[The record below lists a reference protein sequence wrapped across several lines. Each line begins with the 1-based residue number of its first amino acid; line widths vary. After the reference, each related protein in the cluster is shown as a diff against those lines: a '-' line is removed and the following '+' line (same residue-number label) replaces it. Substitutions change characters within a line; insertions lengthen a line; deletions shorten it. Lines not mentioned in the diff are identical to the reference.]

1 MANYNILVSSITKTS
16 GGFSGT
22 FEITDNDILV
32 SMDGKTFSKASGT
45 FRSSVETIVYD
56 GTLRPKI
63 ADTQG
68 RRKEDPARAEVKVGG
83 EWKGCQV
90 VWSQGHRG
98 AVASAFMAVWGEV
111 GGGLEVGKASE
122 VNRSNPKGGRSG
134 SSAAVAAVDTA
145 MVQKL
150 EAQAAEMA
158 ELKAML
164 AALVAGQ
171 AEKPAVKK

>member
-22 FEITDNDILV
+22 FELSDNDILV

-45 FRSSVETIVYD
+45 FRSGVETIIYD

-63 ADTQG
+63 LDTQG

-98 AVASAFMAVWGEV
+98 AVASAFMAVWSEV
-111 GGGLEVGKASE
+111 NGTLEVGKASE
-122 VNRSNPKGGRSG
+122 VNKTNPKGGRSG

-150 EAQAAEMA
+150 EQQSNELN

-164 AALVAGQ
+164 AALLASQ
-171 AEKPAVKK
+171 EKPAVKK

>member
-22 FEITDNDILV
+22 FELSDNDILV

-63 ADTQG
+63 SDTQG

-98 AVASAFMAVWGEV
+98 AVASAFMAVWSEV
-111 GGGLEVGKASE
+111 NGTLEVGKASE

-134 SSAAVAAVDTA
+134 GSAAVAAVDSG
-145 MVQKL
+145 MIQKL

-164 AALVAGQ
+164 AALVGQ